1 MMHNFIGRQE
11 ELKALNEIFR
21 DSIENGKVV
30 LISGKPGS
38 GKTTLV
44 NNFLGQINNS
54 NAFIIS
60 LDTRFYEGLS
70 PFIKIITIVKDLL
83 HLSDSKITYE
93 LLDLFTIANND
104 LDLSEIRGDAPYD
117 IFSPI
122 LNNSLFITNLTIK
135 EAQLLHKLREF
146 LNVISNLLL
155 SMNFR
160 LVIVLDH
167 AELLHELSLKLIM
180 NIMDEFPAR
189 IMLILIYELTD
200 NTREL
205 YERLGD
211 VLINYEMGIIE
222 LSPFSNDDILELF
235 SKENIPIN
243 PLLASHIREKL
254 KGNPLY
260 ITRLIEIIKSGK
272 LNLNENNIPDVNEL
286 FKLFFNDLSKDE
298 IDILSMLAI
307 LKDPFTDFEVN
318 GILVDKEKLMRFI
331 EKNIIAYENNI
342 YSFVHSDDKNFFS
355 SFLPSEKQNS
365 LYENIITRLKNEVGN
380 GPKVSFSLISRICW
394 YNLRLSPDEN
404 SVRLCIATARIAHDK
419 ALFFTALKLHKE
431 ALSVLQK
438 LTIQDSRFMTAMIY
452 YWQGIEYLMINDEKN
467 ALRNLEKALK
477 NFERLGKIEA
487 IGATLYIEGILSEQ
501 KGNIKD
507 AAKSFDDA
515 MKMFE
520 TLKNNELKKYMKI
533 CTLLKLSRVKM
544 KLGNLDEAI
553 NLSTSA
559 LNLAREINNAS
570 LILLSLYEIGLI
582 KYTMEEFNEAINI
595 LNEAL
600 KLSYEVENVHII
612 PQIYFYLG
620 LSYLGHNEIEHA
632 TENFKKA
639 IDIAKEIE
647 DKKIEALSLAQLSI
661 IYSSTGSYNSAL
673 DLLKEAHKKL
683 LNLEDWENITRINY
697 LTATVLLSLGDID
710 KAFDALIE
718 MLDASAKTGDDA
730 FFFRSFKMLLEIFEE
745 MLQKDLWAQ
754 LSKGLDKIIN
764 AYSETEAIELE
775 NFFKIL
781 KEVCMFKITKSIN
794 HKNSISKLYNSINSK
809 ELKNIINSI
818 VAKYAPELA
827 FPN

>member
-1 MMHNFIGRQE
+1 MMHGFIGRQE
-11 ELKALNEIFR
+11 ELEALNEIFK
-21 DSIENGKVV
+21 DSVEKGKVV

-38 GKTTLV
+38 GKNTLV
-44 NNFLGQINNS
+44 NKFLSQINN
-54 NAFIIS
+54 NVLIIS
-60 LDTRFYEGLS
+60 LDARFYEGLF
-70 PFIKIITIVKDLL
+70 PFIKIVTMIKDLL
-83 HLSDSKITYE
+83 KLDDSKITYE
-93 LLDLFTIANND
+93 LLDLLTAANND

-117 IFSPI
+117 IFNPI

-135 EAQLLHKLREF
+135 EIQLLHKLREF
-146 LNVISNLLL
+146 LNLISNLLS

-160 LVIVLDH
+160 LIIVLDH
-167 AELLHELSLKLIM
+167 VELLHESSLKLIM
-180 NIMDEFPAR
+180 NVMDEFPAR
-189 IMLILIYELTD
+189 IMLILLYELTD
-200 NTREL
+200 STREL

-211 VLINYEMGIIE
+211 TLINYEMGIIE
-222 LSPFSNDDILELF
+222 LSSFSNDDILEF
-235 SKENIPIN
+235 FNKENIPIN

-272 LNLNENNIPDVNEL
+272 FNLNENNIPDVNEL
-286 FKLFFNDLSKDE
+286 FKLFFNDLSEDE
-298 IDILSMLAI
+298 VDILSMLAI

-318 GILVDKEKLMRFI
+318 SVLTHNEKLTRFI
-331 EKNIIAYENNI
+331 EKNIIIHENNI
-342 YSFVHSDDKNFFS
+342 YSFVHPDDKNFFS
-355 SFLPSEKQNS
+355 SFLSSERQNS
-365 LYENIITRLKNEVGN
+365 LYENIITRLKNEVGS

-394 YNLRLSPDEN
+394 YSLKLSPDEN

-419 ALFFTALKLHKE
+419 ALFFTALRMHKE

-438 LTIQDSRFMTAMIY
+438 LTIQDSRFMTAIIH

-487 IGATLYIEGILSEQ
+487 IGATLYIEGILSER
-501 KGNIKD
+501 KGDIKD
-507 AAKSFDDA
+507 AMKSFDDA
-515 MKMFE
+515 IKMFE

-533 CTLLKLSRVKM
+533 YALLKLSEIKM

-559 LNLAREINNAS
+559 LNLARDTNNTP

-582 KYTMEEFNEAINI
+582 KYTMGEFNEAINI

-600 KLSYEVENVHII
+600 KLSHEVENVHII

-620 LSYLGHNEIEHA
+620 LAYLGHNEIEHA
-632 TENFKKA
+632 SENFKRA

-661 IYSSTGSYNSAL
+661 IYSSTGSYSIAL

-683 LNLEDWENITRINY
+683 LDLEDWENITRVNY
-697 LTATVLLSLGDID
+697 LTATVLLSLNDID
-710 KAFDALIE
+710 KAFDTLIE
-718 MLDASAKTGDDA
+718 MLDASAKTGNDT

-745 MLQKDLWAQ
+745 MIQKDLWAQ

-775 NFFKIL
+775 NFFKTL
-781 KEVCMFKITKSIN
+781 KEISTFKITKSMN
-794 HKNSISKLYNSINSK
+794 HKDSILKLYNSINSK

-818 VAKYAPELA
+818 ITKYAPELT
-827 FPN
+827 